1 MRAKPFIK
9 WAGGKGQ
16 LLEQLDKKLPI
27 DFDRLE
33 NVTYI
38 EPFIGGGAMLF
49 YLLHK
54 YHNIKKAVICD
65 INDKLITCY
74 SLIKTNPDALILSLK
89 EIEKKYYEL
98 SSLIDKKEFFLQVRD
113 KYNSANLSEIEV
125 STFLIF
131 LNRTCFNGLYR
142 ENKSGKF
149 NVPFGRYERPLIC
162 DETNLRE
169 VSKLLQRVEIV
180 TGDYSVCKKH
190 ASGNTFFYLDPP
202 YKPRNKTSSFNSYN
216 KSDFGDLE
224 QIRLKKFCDEIAI
237 SGYCFLLSNSDCND
251 SDFFDR
257 LYKDYIIEKVN
268 AKRNINAN
276 PDGRGLITEITVCN
290 YANGNQLYYVAE
302 PATKYNVKQENI

>member
-16 LLEQLDKKLPI
+16 LLEQLEKKLPI
-27 DFDRLE
+27 GFDNLE

-74 SLIKTNPDALILSLK
+74 SLIKNNPDALIASLK
-89 EIEKKYYEL
+89 EIETKYYGL
-98 SSLIDKKEFFLQVRD
+98 PTILDKKDFFLQARD
-113 KYNSANLSEIEV
+113 KYNSTELSDIETSALLV
-125 STFLIF
+125 F

-149 NVPFGRYERPLIC
+149 NVPFGRYEHPLIC
-162 DETNLRE
+162 DESNLRE
-169 VSKLLQRVEIV
+169 ASKILQKVDMV
-180 TGDYSVCKKH
+180 AGDYSVCKKY
-190 ASGNTFFYLDPP
+190 ASGNTLFYFDPP
-202 YKPRNKTSSFNSYN
+202 YKPRSKTSSFNSYN
-216 KSDFGDLE
+216 KDVFGDLE
-224 QIRLKKFCDEIAI
+224 QIRLKTFCDEIAS
-237 SGYCFLLSNSDCND
+237 SGYHFLLSNSDCNNG
-251 SDFFDR
+251 DFFDK
-257 LYKDYIIEKVN
+257 LYKDYTVEKVY

-276 PDGRGLITEITVCN
+276 PDGRGLISEITVCN
-290 YANGNQLYYVAE
+290 YANENQLHYVAE
-302 PATKYNVKQENI
+302 PATNYYVK